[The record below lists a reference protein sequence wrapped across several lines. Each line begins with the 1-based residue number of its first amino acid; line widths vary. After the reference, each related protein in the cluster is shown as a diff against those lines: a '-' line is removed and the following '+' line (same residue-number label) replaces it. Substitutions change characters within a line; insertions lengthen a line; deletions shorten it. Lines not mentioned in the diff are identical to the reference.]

1 METKINLVENADK
14 LAGITTIVLI
24 SLGILQIILGETVSK
39 SIALTANGIDC
50 IGDGFVS
57 AVVWGGLKFF
67 KRPADQ
73 KFHYGYYKMENLA
86 SIIAAFV
93 MIILALYIMYRS
105 YDQLINPH
113 KVEMPILGAGVAMLA
128 AIIAI
133 ALGFYKYLKGKKS
146 KLSSVKLDALNTI
159 KDGGASGLAVI
170 ALIFSSY
177 GFYIADAVVGF
188 IISGVIVSIGFA
200 AIKESSYMLI
210 DACDGECLIKGGGL
224 KEIAENF
231 NQVKSAQIVRLRR
244 SGPIL
249 QGELE
254 IIVPSEMTVSKLNG
268 LKKQIRS
275 EIKEKYPDIER
286 LTISAISSDD
296 ESK

>member
-1 METKINLVENADK
+1 METKINLVQNADK

-24 SLGILQIILGETVSK
+24 FLGIIQIILGETVSK

-67 KRPADQ
+67 RRPADQ

-93 MIILALYIMYRS
+93 MMILALYIIYRS

-113 KVEMPILGAGVAMLA
+113 PVEMPLLGAFVAMVA

-133 ALGFYKYLKGKKS
+133 ALGFYKYFKGKKS
-146 KLSSVKLDALNTI
+146 KFSSVKLDAVNTV
-159 KDGGASGLAVI
+159 KDGVASGLAVL

-177 GFYIADAVVGF
+177 GFYIADAIVGF

-210 DACDGECLIKGGGL
+210 DACDGECLMKGGGL

-231 NQVKSAQIVRLRR
+231 DLVKSAQIVRLRR
-244 SGPIL
+244 SGPVL

-254 IIVPSEMTVSKLNG
+254 IIVPSEMTVSKLNS
-268 LKKQIRS
+268 LKKQIRR